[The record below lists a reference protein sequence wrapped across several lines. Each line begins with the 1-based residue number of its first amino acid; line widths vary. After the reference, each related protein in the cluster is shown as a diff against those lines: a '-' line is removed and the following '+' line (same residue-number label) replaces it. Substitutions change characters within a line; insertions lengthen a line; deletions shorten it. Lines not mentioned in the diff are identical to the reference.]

1 MTSSSEELLLQKY
14 NKINFY
20 KKMILLSTRENSL
33 GVIKDIERL
42 TIQIEAI
49 LEYYKEKNTEKQVK
63 EDTLETI
70 SSFRTREFTMKELSA
85 YNGVGDNHAYIAV
98 NGTVYDITGE
108 RALNQIVAAGFKP
121 GTDLSEQFNS
131 GKLSKQLL
139 NNIRIIGVLRD

>member
-20 KKMILLSTRENSL
+20 KKMILLSTKENSL
-33 GVIKDIERL
+33 GLIKDIERL
-42 TIQIEAI
+42 TIQIEGI
-49 LEYYKEKNTEKQVK
+49 LEYYKEKNTEKQLK
-63 EDTLETI
+63 KGTIETVF
-70 SSFRTREFTMKELSA
+70 SFRTREFTMKELSA
-85 YNGVGDNHAYIAV
+85 YNGVGDNPAYIAV

-108 RALNQIVAAGFKP
+108 KALNQIVATGFRP

-139 NNIRIIGVLRD
+139 SNIRIVGVLRD

>member
-20 KKMILLSTRENSL
+20 KKMILLSTKENSL
-33 GVIKDIERL
+33 GLIKDIERL
-42 TIQIEAI
+42 TIQIEGI
-49 LEYYKEKNTEKQVK
+49 LEYNKEKNTEKQVK
-63 EDTLETI
+63 KDTIETVF
-70 SSFRTREFTMKELSA
+70 SFRTREFTMKELST

-108 RALNQIVAAGFKP
+108 KALNQIVAAGFRL

-139 NNIRIIGVLRD
+139 NNIRIVGVLRD

>member
-33 GVIKDIERL
+33 GLIKDIERL
-42 TIQIEAI
+42 TVQIEGI
-49 LEYYKEKNTEKQVK
+49 LDYYKEKSAEKQVEK
-63 EDTLETI
+63 DTVETVF
-70 SSFRTREFTMKELSA
+70 SFRTREFTMKELSE
-85 YNGVGDNHAYIAV
+85 YNGVGDNQAYIAV

-108 RALNQIVAAGFKP
+108 RVLNQVLAAGFRP
-121 GTDLSEQFNS
+121 GTDLSGPFNS

-139 NNIRIIGVLRD
+139 NNIRIVGVLRD

>member
-33 GVIKDIERL
+33 GIIKDIERL
-42 TIQIEAI
+42 TIQIEGI
-49 LEYYKEKNTEKQVK
+49 LEYYKEKDAEKQMKNDNV
-63 EDTLETI
+63 ETAF
-70 SSFRTREFTMKELSA
+70 SFRTREFTMKELSG
-85 YNGVGDNHAYIAV
+85 YNGVGDNPAYIAV

-108 RALNQIVAAGFKP
+108 RALNQIIAAGFRP

-131 GKLSKQLL
+131 GKLSRQLL
-139 NNIRIIGVLRD
+139 NNTRIVGVLRD